1 VLKPKKKA
9 LMASSPLAASQI
21 RNIAFLNHSTLYE
34 QSNPKNDRSIGN
46 IKKNKQ
52 LPPRPKGKNGGAAPG
67 IVVQVVA
74 APWTTPILG

>member
-1 VLKPKKKA
+1 
-9 LMASSPLAASQI
+9 MAGSPLAAGQS
-21 RNIAFLNHSTLYE
+21 RSSAFPMNSTLYE
-34 QSNPKNDRSIGN
+34 LSNPKNDRSIGN

-74 APWTTPILG
+74 AP